1 MATKKNNISPKGFK
15 ESKPEFQFAFSKENY
30 RLMIIGVA
38 LIIIGYFLLV
48 GGGSNNPD
56 EFNMALFNARRL
68 FFAPIFIVGG
78 LVVEVFAIMKK
89 PSRQNND
96 NENF

>member
-15 ESKPEFQFAFSKENY
+15 ESKPEFQFAFTKENY
-30 RLMIIGVA
+30 MWMIIGVV
-38 LIIIGYFLLV
+38 LIILGYVLLV

-68 FFAPIFIVGG
+68 VFAPIFIVGG

-89 PSRQNND
+89 PSKKQT
-96 NENF
+96 EAEQ

>member
-15 ESKPEFQFAFSKENY
+15 ESKPEFQFAFTKENY
-30 RLMIIGVA
+30 MWMIIGVV
-38 LIIIGYFLLV
+38 LIILGYVLLV

-68 FFAPIFIVGG
+68 VFAPIFIVGG
-78 LVVEVFAIMKK
+78 LVVEDFAIMKK
-89 PSRQNND
+89 PSKKQA
-96 NENF
+96 ETEQ

>member
-15 ESKPEFQFAFSKENY
+15 ESKPEFQFAFTKENY
-30 RLMIIGVA
+30 MWMIIGVV
-38 LIIIGYFLLV
+38 LIILGYVLLV

-68 FFAPIFIVGG
+68 VFAPIFIVGG
-78 LVVEVFAIMKK
+78 LVVEVLAIMKK
-89 PSRQNND
+89 PSKKQA
-96 NENF
+96 ETEQ

>member
-15 ESKPEFQFAFSKENY
+15 ESKPEFQFAFTKENY
-30 RLMIIGVA
+30 MWMIIGVV
-38 LIIIGYFLLV
+38 LIILGYVLLV
-48 GGGSNNPD
+48 GGGSDNPD

-68 FFAPIFIVGG
+68 VFAPIFIVGG

-89 PSRQNND
+89 PSKKQT
-96 NENF
+96 EAEQ

>member
-15 ESKPEFQFAFSKENY
+15 ESKPEFQFAFTKENY
-30 RLMIIGVA
+30 MWMIIGVV
-38 LIIIGYFLLV
+38 LIILGYVLLV

-68 FFAPIFIVGG
+68 VFAPIFIVGG

-89 PSRQNND
+89 TSKKQA
-96 NENF
+96 ETEQ

>member
-15 ESKPEFQFAFSKENY
+15 ESKPEFQFAFTKENY
-30 RLMIIGVA
+30 MWMIIGVV
-38 LIIIGYFLLV
+38 LIILGYVLLV

-68 FFAPIFIVGG
+68 VFAPIFIVGG

-89 PSRQNND
+89 PSKKQAGT
-96 NENF
+96 EQ

>member
-15 ESKPEFQFAFSKENY
+15 ESKPEFQFAFTKENY
-30 RLMIIGVA
+30 MWMIIGVV
-38 LIIIGYFLLV
+38 LIILGYVLLV

-68 FFAPIFIVGG
+68 VFAPIFIVGG

-89 PSRQNND
+89 PSKKQA
-96 NENF
+96 EAEQ

>member
-15 ESKPEFQFAFSKENY
+15 ESKPEFQFAFTKENY
-30 RLMIIGVA
+30 MWMIIGVV
-38 LIIIGYFLLV
+38 LIILGYVLLV
-48 GGGSNNPD
+48 GGGSDNPD

-68 FFAPIFIVGG
+68 VFAPIFIVGG

-89 PSRQNND
+89 PSKKQA
-96 NENF
+96 ETEQ